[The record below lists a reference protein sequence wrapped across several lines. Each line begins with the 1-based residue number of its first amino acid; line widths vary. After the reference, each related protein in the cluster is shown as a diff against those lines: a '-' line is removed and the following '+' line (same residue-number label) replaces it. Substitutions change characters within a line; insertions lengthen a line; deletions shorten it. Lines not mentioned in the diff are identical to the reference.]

1 MSWDLNVLRQ
11 TIEQLYGAEHLA
23 KLSPCLNSIVERQEF
38 SRFYYHESKETL
50 EKILYDKTDQASLL
64 RLVLPFD
71 SEEREIFEDCK
82 FIARAHILS
91 CIQNMHSMSDILG
104 HVIYYSLNIGKAKKE
119 SDISLKCVND
129 WINGDCELDFLKVTL
144 DEFTKHND
152 YEYLSALVNHSKH
165 RSIIEPYFN
174 VNLLKKGRDM
184 QEIRFRGFKFKG
196 MEYPSRIVHEFLG
209 SEIDRESILVIKI
222 GNEVNRIVQNV
233 ANKAL
238 QRTSR

>member
-11 TIEQLYGAEHLA
+11 AIEQLYGPEHLA

-38 SRFYYHESKETL
+38 SRFYYHESKVAL
-50 EKILYDKTDQASLL
+50 EKILHDKTDQASLL

-71 SEEREIFEDCK
+71 SEEREMFEDCK

-104 HVIYYSLNIGKAKKE
+104 HVVYYSLNIDKAKQE
-119 SDISLKCVND
+119 SDISLKSVID
-129 WINGDCELDFLKVTL
+129 WVNGDCELDFIKVTL

-152 YEYLSALVNHSKH
+152 YKYLSALVNHSKH

-184 QEIRFRGFKFKG
+184 QEIRFRGFTFNRI
-196 MEYPSRIVHEFLG
+196 EYPSRIVHEFLE
-209 SEIDRESILVIKI
+209 SEFDRESILVIKI

-233 ANKAL
+233 ANRVAEGI
-238 QRTSR
+238 